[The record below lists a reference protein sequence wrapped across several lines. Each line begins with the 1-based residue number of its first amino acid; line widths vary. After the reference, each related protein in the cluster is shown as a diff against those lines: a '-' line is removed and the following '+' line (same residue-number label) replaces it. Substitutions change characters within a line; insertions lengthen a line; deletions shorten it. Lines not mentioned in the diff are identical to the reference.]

1 VIPIVAV
8 VPIVAAA
15 PLIVVLGD
23 SLASG
28 YGIGPT
34 KSFPAVLQERVAQ
47 EGYPHRIVNAGVSGD
62 TSAGGLRRVDGA
74 LRGDVRLLVVALGAN
89 DGLRGIPVAQVKA
102 NLARIIERAQTRDIR
117 VLLCGMEALPT
128 YGWQYTAAFHQMYS
142 DLAKEY
148 QVPLVPFLL
157 IDVIG
162 NPALMQPDHIHP
174 NAAGARVMADHVWPY
189 FESLLDRR
197 SVPAI

>member
-1 VIPIVAV
+1 VIPFIAAV
-8 VPIVAAA
+8 

-28 YGIGPT
+28 YGIGAS
-34 KSFPAVLQERVAQ
+34 KSFPAVLQERAA
-47 EGYPHRIVNAGVSGD
+47 EKGYPHRIVNAGVSGD
-62 TSAGGLRRVDGA
+62 TTAGGLRRLDAA
-74 LRGDVRLLVVALGAN
+74 LNGDVRLLVVALGAN

-102 NLARIIERAQTRDIR
+102 NLARIVEQAQKRGIA

-128 YGWQYTAAFHQMYS
+128 HGWQYSVAFHQMYV
-142 DLAKEY
+142 DLAKQY
-148 QVPLVPFLL
+148 DVPLVPFML

-162 NPALMQPDHIHP
+162 DPRLMQPDHVHP

-189 FESLLDRR
+189 LAPLLDRQP
-197 SVPAI
+197 VPAI

>member
-1 VIPIVAV
+1 M
-8 VPIVAAA
+8 AAA

-28 YGIGPT
+28 HGIGAS
-34 KSFPAVLQERVAQ
+34 KSFPAVLQERVAEQ
-47 EGYPHRIVNAGVSGD
+47 NYPYRIVNAGVSGD
-62 TSAGGLRRVDGA
+62 TTAGGLHRLDST
-74 LRGDVRLLVVALGAN
+74 LKGDVRLLVVALGAN

-102 NLARIIERAQTRDIR
+102 NLARIIERAQARGIR

-128 YGWQYTAAFHQMYS
+128 YGWQYTVAFHQMYL
-142 DLAKEY
+142 DLAKRYE
-148 QVPLVPFLL
+148 VPLVPFML

-162 NPALMQPDHIHP
+162 NPRLMQPDHVHP
-174 NAAGARVMADHVWPY
+174 NADGARVMADHVWPY
-189 FESLLDRR
+189 LEPLLDRQ